1 MAASISVVIADDH
14 AVVRD
19 GLRTYLQLEDE
30 IELIGEGANG
40 KEALRLAIE
49 LKPDVVIMD
58 LQMPELDGIA
68 ATLAIREQAPGT
80 RVIVLTSFVDDEYL
94 LPAIRAGAI
103 GYLLKDSPG
112 EEIVR
117 AIRDASRGQPRLHAT
132 VTRRLMEQV
141 ASPPPVAVESPPG
154 PASNLTSREME
165 VLQLVARGMS
175 NKEIART
182 LVTSDRTVKSHV
194 SNLLA
199 KLGVLDRTQAA
210 LFAVRAGL
218 VPPDG

>member
-141 ASPPPVAVESPPG
+141 ASPPPAAVESPPG